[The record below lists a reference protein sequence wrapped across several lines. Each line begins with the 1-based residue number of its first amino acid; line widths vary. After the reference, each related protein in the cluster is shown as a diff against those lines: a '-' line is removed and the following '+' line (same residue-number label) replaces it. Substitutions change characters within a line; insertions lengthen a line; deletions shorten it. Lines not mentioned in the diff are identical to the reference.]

1 MVFKVENKYLKAIG
15 EMVAMTPMNG
25 SRSRH
30 RQRFIR
36 DINEQLNLIS
46 AEREE
51 LIKEFAVLDETGE
64 ALSEANGSVVFS
76 DEVSEQECVKA
87 LNELQSEEF
96 ILEGEDK
103 LTMLKKVYLG
113 LEESDVML
121 SGEDAVA
128 YDLLMEKIEE
138 ALEV

>member
-15 EMVAMTPMNG
+15 EMVAMAPMKG

-64 ALSEANGSVVFS
+64 ALSESNGSVVFP
-76 DEVSEQECVKA
+76 DEVSEQDCVKA

-96 ILEGEDK
+96 ILEGEEK

>member
-64 ALSEANGSVVFS
+64 ALSEVNGSVVFS

-128 YDLLMEKIEE
+128 YDLLMENIEE
-138 ALEV
+138 ALEA